1 MGTLFSIVSFLV
13 ASSHDDDDDDQTL
26 VKENRWFFGGGA
38 IVESVIS
45 CFRRFEVKEPR
56 HAGNVF
62 DENCYVPLSFRAS
75 SVGCFVCLIGLTED
89 PPPRQSEKLLA

>member
-1 MGTLFSIVSFLV
+1 MKRSLKKIAG
-13 ASSHDDDDDDQTL
+13 
-26 VKENRWFFGGGA
+26 FFWGVA

-45 CFRRFEVKEPR
+45 RFRRFEAKEPR
-56 HAGNVF
+56 HAGNIL

-89 PPPRQSEKLLA
+89 PPPPRQSEMLLA